1 MGQRSL
7 LAIWKKGKCLGI
19 SDAAEGRESL
29 DGKKK
34 HFRVLCCYQPIS
46 GKKLERFW
54 VWEECELSVDVSRG
68 EMRLA
73 EVTFRF
79 LSF

>member
-34 HFRVLCCYQPIS
+34 SVLEFSVVIS
-46 GKKLERFW
+46 LFLGRNWRDSGFGR
-54 VWEECELSVDVSRG
+54 SVG
-68 EMRLA
+68 
-73 EVTFRF
+73 
-79 LSF
+79 